1 MADDVLVRVLTGEKP
16 GQSQPLPYVIMQAA
30 NGTYAIRMGDWKL
43 IERDAPRQ
51 NELYN
56 LREDVSEAQN
66 ILAANADRAA
76 QMQKIL
82 SEARDRGYTRPDAA
96 K

>member
-1 MADDVLVRVLTGEKP
+1 
-16 GQSQPLPYVIMQAA
+16 
-30 NGTYAIRMGDWKL
+30 MGDWKL
-43 IERDAPRQ
+43 IERKAPKQ

-56 LREDVSEAQN
+56 IKEDVAETN
-66 ILAANADRAA
+66 NLIDANADLAA

-82 SEARDRGYTRPDAA
+82 SEARDRGYTRPDAG

>member
-1 MADDVLVRVLTGEKP
+1 
-16 GQSQPLPYVIMQAA
+16 
-30 NGTYAIRMGDWKL
+30 MGDWKL
-43 IERDAPRQ
+43 IERDATRQ
-51 NELYN
+51 KELYN
-56 LREDVSEAQN
+56 LREDVAEAKN

-82 SEARDRGYTRPDAA
+82 SAARDRGYTRPDAG